1 MIPSWEFILHKGARK
16 TIGVKELPILIN
28 SPWPCEIP
36 SKRTKQISGLH
47 RCPSTQKV
55 ASCKRRKQ
63 RRFYTSAKQATTL
76 STKSKATLYQIAPPF
91 LYDLCFHACERKLDF
106 TRFARLIRQS
116 TAGIEAQAGRRR
128 WYDPKLVRNPNVH
141 VASIDDPS
149 CIGKRVNFTQSAFAL
164 ALTQHPHPSKTSPQQ
179 CAATGAG
186 GIYLCDTENK
196 QRALLGA
203 FHDRGTYKQCLD
215 FARETQAA
223 ALLGKHLFTACVV
236 LCISATSDPI
246 ILASSYSILFYTT
259 SIQTKCSQKSVL
271 ILGKLQACYEN
282 FSM

>member
-128 WYDPKLVRNPNVH
+128 C
-141 VASIDDPS
+141 